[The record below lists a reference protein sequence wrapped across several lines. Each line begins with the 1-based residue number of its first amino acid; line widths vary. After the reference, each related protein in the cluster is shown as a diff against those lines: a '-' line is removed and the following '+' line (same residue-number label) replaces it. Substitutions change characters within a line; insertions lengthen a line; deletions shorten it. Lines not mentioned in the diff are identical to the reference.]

1 MTQLTGANDET
12 TYVSLDFDFD
22 FFGIDCR
29 NIFIS
34 TNGHIN
40 LGADVGTAYNPN
52 GATDFI
58 NVSSP
63 MIAPFWSDMDLTNR
77 GSVFLNQS
85 EDRAVITWDGIGS
98 FLAPDVSFTFQA
110 QLMAN
115 KRIIFGYNGVADT
128 VSNLDEDLVVGLSR
142 GFGTGEAVR
151 IVIGVICMIGL
162 GWQQRKRQTENSV
175 EFG

>member
-1 MTQLTGANDET
+1 
-12 TYVSLDFDFD
+12 
-22 FFGIDCR
+22 
-29 NIFIS
+29 
-34 TNGHIN
+34 
-40 LGADVGTAYNPN
+40 
-52 GATDFI
+52 
-58 NVSSP
+58 

-77 GSVFLNQS
+77 GGVFLNQS

-98 FLAPDVSFTFQA
+98 FLAPNVSFTFQA

-162 GWQQRKRQTENSV
+162 GWQQWKRQTENSV